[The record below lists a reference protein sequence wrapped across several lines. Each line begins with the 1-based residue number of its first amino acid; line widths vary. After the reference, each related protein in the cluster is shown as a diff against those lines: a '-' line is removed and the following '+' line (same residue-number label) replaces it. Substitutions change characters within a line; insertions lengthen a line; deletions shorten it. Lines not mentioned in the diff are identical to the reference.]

1 MGAAVISSNTSLKVS
16 RAISGATTV
25 GVNCYAVVTYAAG
38 GDTHSGASLSTT
50 FGSPQGS
57 VINRYFG
64 DGQSIPSTFTTTIF
78 AYLPGGAGTPNSP
91 VNVTWSLLSGVEFVN
106 SP

>member
-1 MGAAVISSNTSLKVS
+1 MSDVVIASNTSLKVN

-25 GVNCYAVVTYAAG
+25 GANCYAVATYSAG

-57 VINRYFG
+57 VVNRYFG
-64 DGQSIPSTFTTTIF
+64 VGQAIPATFTTTIF
-78 AYLPGGAGTPNSP
+78 AYIPGGAGTPNSP
-91 VNVTWSLLSGVEFVN
+91 VNVTWTLLSGVEFIN